1 HIRPDCDK
9 VRPIAQPVHRPI
21 TMTSPPPGL
30 LVLHGN
36 RAEHL
41 AQVLV
46 EWLHRHPLA
55 PLEEDVV
62 LVQSNGMAEW
72 FKMAFAQQAGVCAAT
87 RVELPGR
94 FQWRLYRQTLGRRQ
108 VPTHSPFDKTPLT
121 WRLMQRLPGLLHE
134 PAFAPVAGFLQEGE
148 EPERPLQLA
157 RRLADLFDQYQI
169 YRADWLQAWAEGRD
183 VLPRADG
190 TAPDVPDDQRWQ
202 PALWR
207 ELLNGDHGLSERE
220 RAALRPE
227 LHARV
232 VATLR
237 SEGETAAPLP
247 RRVVLFGMTHLP
259 LALLELLAALATRS
273 QVLLALPNPC
283 RFHWADIIDGREL
296 LRQQRRRQPL
306 RAGRDLAAVSLEEMH
321 AHAHPLLASWGRQSR
336 DFIRQLD
343 AFDDTERLHSQH
355 GLGRELAR
363 VDLFDD
369 EQDQPSAHL
378 LAQVQARIRDL
389 VPLPE
394 HAQAAREAGQ
404 GGDSGQ
410 ALRDDDRSVVFHQAH
425 SAMRELEVLHDQL
438 LRLLADPPADASGQH
453 PPLAPRDIVVMVPD
467 IAAFEP
473 AIRAVFGQ
481 YPKHDPRHIPFD
493 IADLSARDTSP
504 LMAAL
509 EWLLRLPQQ
518 RCTFSELCD
527 LLDVPALARR
537 FGLKP
542 EALPQ
547 LTHWMAGAGLRWGLD
562 VQQRG
567 LLKLDA
573 CGDANSALWAL
584 RRMLLGYAS
593 GAGPAFAEIEPHA
606 EVGGLEA
613 ELAGSLALLLE
624 RLAHWWALLRE
635 PATPSAWAERARALL
650 LDFFTATDD
659 SDRATLA
666 ALDEALSAWLNACEQ
681 AGFESTVPLAVARE
695 AWLESLNEPTLNRR
709 FRAGGV
715 TFCTL
720 MPMRA
725 IPFDV
730 VCLLG
735 MNEGDYPRRAPRIDF
750 DLMGLPGHARPGD
763 RSRRDD
769 DRQLMLEALLSARR
783 VLYVSWAA
791 RNPRDNSEQPPSV
804 LVSQL
809 RDYLCAGWGDAAVK
823 DRTTEHP
830 LQPFSRRYFEAG
842 QTLFTYASE
851 WRLAHQ
857 AGAPSPQPSPTRGE
871 GDMPAKPLPPGGGGV
886 GERGLPPFTP
896 DPAAPLSLRRL
907 AAFVR
912 QPVRAFF
919 RERLSVWFDS
929 TDSEVQDE
937 EAFSLAGLEA
947 HSLMQELLDE
957 AQSQL
962 QTSPL
967 KAAPDA
973 LPRVVDTLLTRTRR
987 AGRLP
992 LGGLGELARQELAET
1007 LSTVLDVWLGV
1018 QAAHAEA
1025 LPHRPLAFES
1035 GDVRLQDWLTGLHR
1049 SADHSVP
1056 VVMLLSASRLCG
1068 KSNRNGLVPRK
1079 DALLEAWLLA
1089 LVAAACGQPLQLI
1102 LVGRDATLT
1111 ATSPPPDEATATL
1124 KRLLTAWR
1132 CGQQAPLPVA
1142 RRTALAWLERAATL
1156 SAQLEGDVL
1165 PHELEPAFMD
1175 ARSAYEGGFAQAG
1188 EVQQDACL
1196 ARLFPDFERLLNA
1209 FADDEHGH
1217 PLRFADWATW
1227 LYEPLRQWVEEGVSA
1242 EAHPSP
1248 AADLTSGTDA

>member
-1 HIRPDCDK
+1 MP
-9 VRPIAQPVHRPI
+9 AA
-21 TMTSPPPGL
+21 SPPPGL

-121 WRLMQRLPGLLHE
+121 WRLMQRLPSLLHD

-190 TAPDVPDDQRWQ
+190 TGPEVPDDQRWQ

-207 ELLNGDHGLSERE
+207 ELLNGDHGLSEHE
-220 RAALRPE
+220 RHALRPE

-237 SEGETAAPLP
+237 GEDETAAPLP

-306 RAGRDLAAVSLEEMH
+306 RAGRDLAAVSLEDMH

-343 AFDDTERLHSQH
+343 AFDDTERLYSPH
-355 GLGRELAR
+355 GLGSELAR
-363 VDLFDD
+363 VDLFDED
-369 EQDQPSAHL
+369 QDQPSAHL

-394 HAQAAREAGQ
+394 HAQAARAAGQ
-404 GGDSGQ
+404 GGASGQ

-438 LRLLADPPADASGQH
+438 LSLLANPPADASGQH

-481 YPKHDPRHIPFD
+481 YPRHDARHIPFD
-493 IADLSARDTSP
+493 IADLSARDASP

-650 LDFFTATDD
+650 PDFFTATDD

-681 AGFESTVPLAVARE
+681 AGFESSVPLAVARE

-725 IPFDV
+725 IPFEV

-809 RDYLCAGWGDAAVK
+809 RDYLRAGWGEAAVAA
-823 DRTTEHP
+823 RTVEHP

-842 QTLFTYASE
+842 QTLLTYAKE
-851 WRLAHQ
+851 WRQAHDVALAV
-857 AGAPSPQPSPTRGE
+857 GSAPQVEP
-871 GDMPAKPLPPGGGGV
+871 DK
-886 GERGLPPFTP
+886 LPPFVP

-947 HSLMQELLDE
+947 HSLLQELLDE

-962 QTSPL
+962 QTGPL
-967 KAAPDA
+967 QAAPNA
-973 LPRVVDTLLTRTRR
+973 LPQVVDALLTRTRR

-992 LGGLGELARQELAET
+992 LGGLGELARQELAQT
-1007 LSTVLDVWLGV
+1007 LSTVLGVWLRV
-1018 QAAHAEA
+1018 QAEHAEA
-1025 LPHRPLAFES
+1025 LPHRPLAFEA

-1049 SADHSVP
+1049 SADNAEP

-1068 KSNRNGLVPRK
+1068 KPNRNGLAPRK
-1079 DALLEAWLLA
+1079 DALLDAWLLA
-1089 LVAAACGQPLQLI
+1089 LVAAACGQPLTFI

-1111 ATSPPPDEATATL
+1111 ATSPPPDEAAATL
-1124 KRLLTAWR
+1124 NRLLLAWR

-1142 RRTALAWLERAATL
+1142 RRTALAWLERAAAL
-1156 SAQLEGDVL
+1156 SAQLAGDVL
-1165 PHELEPAFMD
+1165 PHELAPAFME

-1196 ARLFPDFERLLNA
+1196 ARLFPDFDHLLNA
-1209 FADDEHGH
+1209 SADDEHGH
-1217 PLRFADWATW
+1217 PLHFADWATW
-1227 LYEPLRQWVEEGVSA
+1227 LYEPLRQWVEDGVSA
-1242 EAHPSP
+1242 QAHPSP
-1248 AADLTSGTDA
+1248 AADLPGTDA